1 MATVHRAFGCRFV
14 IFTNDHD
21 PAHVHVFGQGA
32 EAKLSLDPVALIS
45 SAGFKKP
52 DLKRILK
59 EVQDQRDLLL
69 KKWNEIHGKR

>member
-1 MATVHRAFGCRFV
+1 MATVHRAYGFRFV

-21 PAHVHVFGQGA
+21 PPHVHVFGQGA
-32 EAKLSLDPVALIS
+32 EANLSFDPVALIS

-59 EVQDQRDLLL
+59 EVQDQRVILLR
-69 KKWNEIHGKR
+69 KWNEIHGD